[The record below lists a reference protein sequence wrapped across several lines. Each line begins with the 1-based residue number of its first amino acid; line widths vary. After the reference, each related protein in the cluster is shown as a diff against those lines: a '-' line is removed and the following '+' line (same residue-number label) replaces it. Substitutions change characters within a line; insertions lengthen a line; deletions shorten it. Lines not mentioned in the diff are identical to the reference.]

1 LDVDTDIARIDI
13 IEIIEIVEIVD
24 YGNIESTG

>member
-13 IEIIEIVEIVD
+13 IEIIEIVD
-24 YGNIESTG
+24 YGDIESTG

>member
-13 IEIIEIVEIVD
+13 IEIVEIVEIVD
-24 YGNIESTG
+24 YGDIESTG